1 MIRKLPLLTF
11 AFLGG
16 LATALQSC
24 ASESHQTVPTA
35 SVRSHDRPY
44 SGPKYSLAIGKF
56 NNASPYMHGIFAEG
70 GDQLGNQA
78 KTILKTHLSQS
89 GRFTLVDRD
98 NMDEIAKEAQIAGTN
113 QKLTGAE
120 VVITGEVTEFGRKV
134 TGDRELFGIV
144 GRGKQQLAYS
154 KVSINIVDVATSQ
167 VVYSVQGAAEYA
179 LSDREVLGFGS
190 TSGYDSTLNGKVLNL
205 SITDAVDKLVDGIE
219 QRQWSPVKK
228 P

>member
-1 MIRKLPLLTF
+1 M
-11 AFLGG
+11 G
-16 LATALQSC
+16 ATDAKPRRR
-24 ASESHQTVPTA
+24 APYERRIT
-35 SVRSHDRPY
+35 DR
-44 SGPKYSLAIGKF
+44 L
-56 NNASPYMHGIFAEG
+56 
-70 GDQLGNQA
+70 
-78 KTILKTHLSQS
+78 
-89 GRFTLVDRD
+89 
-98 NMDEIAKEAQIAGTN
+98 
-113 QKLTGAE
+113 
-120 VVITGEVTEFGRKV
+120 
-134 TGDRELFGIV
+134 